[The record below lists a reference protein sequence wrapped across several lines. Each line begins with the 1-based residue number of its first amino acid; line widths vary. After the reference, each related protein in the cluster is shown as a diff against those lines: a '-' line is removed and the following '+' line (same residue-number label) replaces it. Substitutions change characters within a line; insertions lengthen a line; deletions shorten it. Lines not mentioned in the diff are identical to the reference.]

1 MATAPSP
8 LQPPPATNSSPPPFK
23 TNTQSPNPH
32 GAPASVA
39 PSSTAAAAPP
49 PTMSS
54 GPSHMVLCVR
64 AVIGELRACGHLA
77 GLEIPEAELTEAG
90 APALFDGVLATF
102 LAEARVPGA
111 LPSLP
116 MPVVLGEDNPV
127 DLLRLYVA
135 VRSRGGFAAVTSWA
149 VIAEAVGLEPV
160 ADAAL
165 RLVYAKYMSLLEQ
178 TIGKP
183 EKQAEV
189 AGCSRNAVHRSNAK
203 KDKFLSPHKDHAS
216 AGSAHL
222 KRKREGLVQML
233 NWVRLR
239 AKCPGEHLIVG
250 QNPDRQFSLALMLR
264 RHMFANFDCSKLP
277 YGTTSPQSGL
287 TNEEQT
293 QYNGWDDQ
301 SCAGGNSDK
310 ILHARARRSGIADV
324 PVWTGKTTVPYDE
337 PHVLRFLGQPL
348 LPPESNEGL
357 DADTIGKGRPDKCSC
372 QLPGS
377 VACVRFHVT
386 EKRIKLKHELG
397 SAFYAMGFDC
407 VGEDA
412 ALTWRK
418 DEEKKFNAVIQN
430 NLPSSKYRFFE
441 EVFAAMGSKGRKGL
455 VSYYHNVFQVRR
467 RAYQNRLTP
476 NDVDSDDDSLE
487 PGFLHLRQGGG
498 QGNSMSASSFGTQRG
513 S

>member
-1 MATAPSP
+1 
-8 LQPPPATNSSPPPFK
+8 
-23 TNTQSPNPH
+23 
-32 GAPASVA
+32 
-39 PSSTAAAAPP
+39 
-49 PTMSS
+49 MSS
-54 GPSHMVLCVR
+54 GPSHVVICVR
-64 AVIGELRACGHLA
+64 VVIGELRACGQLA
-77 GLEIPEAELTEAG
+77 GLEIPDAELTEAG
-90 APALFDGVLATF
+90 APALFQSVVAAF

-116 MPVVLGEDNPV
+116 MPPVLGDESPV
-127 DLLRLYVA
+127 DLLRLYFA

-149 VIAEAVGLEPV
+149 VVAEAIGLEPAV
-160 ADAAL
+160 DAAL
-165 RLVYAKYMSLLEQ
+165 RLVYAKYLSLLEQ
-178 TIGKP
+178 TIAKP
-183 EKQAEV
+183 EKQAEI
-189 AGCSRNAVHRSNAK
+189 AGSSCNAAHRSNAK

-222 KRKREGLVQML
+222 KRKRDGLVQML
-233 NWVRLR
+233 NWVRLL
-239 AKCPGEHLIVG
+239 AKSPGEHRILR
-250 QNPDRQFSLALMLR
+250 QNPDSQFSLTLMLR
-264 RHMFANFDCSKLP
+264 RQMFANFNCSKLP
-277 YGTTSPQSGL
+277 YETTSPQSGL

-293 QYNGWDDQ
+293 QYDGWDDQ
-301 SCAGGNSDK
+301 LCAGGNSDR
-310 ILHARARRSGIADV
+310 ILQARARHIGLADV
-324 PVWTGKTTVPYDE
+324 PDWTGKTPLLYDE
-337 PHVLRFLGQPL
+337 PHALRFLGQPL
-348 LPPESNEGL
+348 LPPESNEAL

-377 VACVRFHVT
+377 VACVRFHVM

-397 SAFYAMGFDC
+397 SAFYAMGFDR

-418 DEEKKFNAVIQN
+418 DEEKKFNAIIQN

-441 EVFAAMGSKGRKGL
+441 KVFAAMGSKEKKGI

-498 QGNSMSASSFGTQRG
+498 QGNFMSASPFGTQRG